1 MYDAIVLAAG
11 SGSRSGLNY
20 NKVFYKIDDKT
31 VIEHSLSNFI
41 ADAQCHKIILV
52 ISEVD
57 EEEFLS
63 LNFNAK
69 VKLTYG
75 GSERIDSVINGLRL
89 VDSEYVLIHD
99 GARPFLKNEDLIKL
113 KASLNDYDAAL
124 LMVKSIDT
132 SKVVINGEIKST
144 LKRNEIYNAQTPQAF
159 KTSILKNAYLQLNE
173 ADKKVITDDAQI
185 IELYCQTPIKMIEGS
200 YSNIKI
206 TTKNDL
212 ER

>member
-20 NKVFYKIDDKT
+20 NKVFYKLDDKT

-41 ADAQCHKIILV
+41 IDDHCHKIILV

-57 EEEFLS
+57 EEEFLN
-63 LNFNAK
+63 LNLNAK
-69 VKLTYG
+69 IKLTYG
-75 GSERIDSVINGLRL
+75 GSERVDSVINGLEL
-89 VDSEYVLIHD
+89 VESEYVLIHD
-99 GARPFLKNEDLIKL
+99 GARPYLKNEDLMKL
-113 KASLNDYDAAL
+113 KASLDDYDAAL

-132 SKVVINGEIKST
+132 SKIVVNGEIKST

-159 KTSILKNAYLQLNE
+159 KTSLLKNAYLQLNE
-173 ADKKVITDDAQI
+173 TDKKIVTDDAQI
-185 IELYCQTPIKMIEGS
+185 IELYCQTPIKMVEGS